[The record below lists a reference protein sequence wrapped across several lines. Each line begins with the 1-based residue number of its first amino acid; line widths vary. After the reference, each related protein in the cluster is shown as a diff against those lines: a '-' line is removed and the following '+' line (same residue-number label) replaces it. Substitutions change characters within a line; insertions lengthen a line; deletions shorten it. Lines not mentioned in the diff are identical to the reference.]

1 MLYTLDT
8 LPSPITLPILGSMLE
23 VDTGHVVASFRRL
36 ARAHGPIFRLTLPSD
51 RIHIVSSHALA
62 KELSDTTRFQKALSA
77 PLVELRMLGGDGLF
91 TAYNHEPNWA
101 KAHRLLMPA
110 FGTMALPDYFE
121 PMLDIIE
128 QMLTRWERFGPE
140 EVHDVPDQW
149 TRLTLDTLALC
160 AFNFRFNSFYQEGQH
175 EFVDAMLESLIE
187 SSART
192 KRPAVLNSA
201 LVHRQRALDEA
212 LDVIQ
217 RTTEEVVQKRKAMHA
232 RGEQTPQDLLERMLV
247 SADPVTGEKLSD
259 ENIRHQ
265 LVTFLI
271 AGHETTSGLLSYAT
285 HYLLDN
291 PVAMKRLRDEVDEI
305 LEDRIPIFSDVAR
318 LTYTEQVLRESLRL
332 SPTAPAFGVEAI
344 EDTTLAGK
352 WEVPAG
358 SKFLLLLPEI
368 HRDPRVWHKP
378 EVFDPERFSPEN
390 IGKIPDRAWMPFGNG
405 PRACIGSQFAMQEAK
420 LALSMLVQRFD
431 LERPAPYTLH
441 EKEALTTKPAD
452 LYVRARK
459 RRDVVQRNTTVST
472 SAPHADKSKE
482 TEITDAHQ
490 TPLLVL
496 FGSNAGSAEAVARKL
511 AATGAARGWDASAKS
526 LDAQTGELPDQG
538 AVILV
543 SASYNGNPPDNARTF
558 VSWLKQ
564 QPEGAFENTR
574 FAVLGCG
581 HRDWASTYQA
591 IPKLLDSEFER
602 CGATRITPRGEADAA
617 GDFFGTIEQWS
628 EQFWDAANDLFSLDA
643 KDDHEALYQV
653 EPVGARQWDEWLS
666 RRSLLESEVLEN
678 RELVDMNAPFA
689 RSKRHLEIALP
700 ENSRYH
706 VGDYVSVLPENPPEL
721 VARAARVLHVKQNDV
736 VVVRAPMAD
745 ASLPT
750 EQPIS
755 VGELLARHVELAAPA
770 TRSDVARLAES
781 NACPPHQAE
790 LDRLA
795 NDERAYQDEV
805 FSKRLSL
812 VELLERFPASAVS
825 FANALEMLPAMRR
838 RRYSIASSPTQ
849 SSSQCSLTVSVLDAP
864 AWSGE
869 GRHKGIA
876 SNYLAKTEPGD
887 KLTLLLERPTK
898 PFYPPED
905 HATPM
910 ILIGAG
916 SGIAPFRGFL
926 QELAHRGEGSALL
939 FFGCDHPEV
948 DFLYH
953 QEWEPMVER
962 GLLEVFPAFSEGP
975 DEEHRFVQHAV
986 WRASERV
993 RALVDEGAVVYVCGD
1008 GRHMEPAVYETLAR
1022 ILSESDDEGDSSGVE
1037 KLEALVQQGRYL
1049 TDVFA

>member
-8 LPSPITLPILGSMLE
+8 LPSPLTLPILGSMFE
-23 VDTGHVVASFRRL
+23 VDTGHVIASFRRL

-62 KELSDTTRFQKALSA
+62 RELCDTTRFQKALSA

-110 FGTMALPDYFE
+110 FGTMSLPDYFE
-121 PMLDIIE
+121 PMLDVIE

-175 EFVDAMLESLIE
+175 AFVDAMLESLIE

-192 KRPAVLNSA
+192 KRPAVLNNA
-201 LVHRQRALDEA
+201 LLHRQRALDEA
-212 LDVIQ
+212 LAIIQ
-217 RTTEEVVQKRKAMHA
+217 KTTEEVVQKRKAMHA
-232 RGEQTPQDLLERMLV
+232 RGEQSPQDLLERMLKN
-247 SADPVTGEKLSD
+247 ADPVTGEKLGD

-265 LVTFLI
+265 LVTFLV

-291 PVAMKRLRDEVDEI
+291 PTAMKKLREEVDLV
-305 LEDRIPIFSDVAR
+305 LEDRTPAFEDIAR
-318 LTYTEQVLRESLRL
+318 LTYTDQVLRESLRL

-368 HRDPRVWHKP
+368 HRDPKVWHKP

-390 IGKIPDRAWMPFGNG
+390 IDAIPDRAWMPFGNG

-441 EKEALTTKPAD
+441 EKEALTTKPED
-452 LYVRARK
+452 LYVRAKK
-459 RRDVVQRNTTVST
+459 RRDVVRRREN
-472 SAPHADKSKE
+472 APTASQQANEQAESK
-482 TEITDAHQ
+482 ITDAHN

-511 AATGAARGWDASAKS
+511 AATGAARGWDAVAKS
-526 LDAQTGELPDQG
+526 LDAQTGELPDRG
-538 AVILV
+538 AVLIV
-543 SASYNGNPPDNARTF
+543 SASYNGNPPDNARNF
-558 VSWLKQ
+558 VSWLER
-564 QPEGAFENTR
+564 QPEDAFEGTR

-581 HRDWASTYQA
+581 HRDWAATYQA
-591 IPKLLDSEFER
+591 IPKLLDAELER
-602 CGATRITPRGEADAA
+602 CGAARITPRGEADAA

-628 EQFWDAANDLFSLDA
+628 SRLWEDANALFSLDST
-643 KDDHEALYQV
+643 DGHDALYRV
-653 EPVGARQWDEWLS
+653 EPVGEQQWESWLEK
-666 RRSLLESEVLEN
+666 RALVESEVVEN
-678 RELVDMNAPFA
+678 RELVAMNAPFA

-700 ENSRYH
+700 ANSRYNT
-706 VGDYVSVLPENPPEL
+706 GDYVSLLPENPPEL
-721 VARAARVLHVKQNDV
+721 VARAARVLHVKPNDV

-745 ASLPT
+745 ASIPT
-750 EQPIS
+750 ERPIS

-770 TRSDVARLAES
+770 TRSDIAKLAVNNE
-781 NACPPHQAE
+781 CPPHQAA
-790 LDRLA
+790 LDRWA

-812 VELLERFPASAVS
+812 VELLERFPASKISLAR
-825 FANALEMLPAMRR
+825 ALEMLPTMRR
-838 RRYSIASSPTQ
+838 RRYSIASSPKR
-849 SSSQCSLTVSVLDAP
+849 SPRQCSLTVSVLDAP

-869 GRHKGIA
+869 GRHLGIA
-876 SNYLAKTEPGD
+876 SNYLAKTRVGD
-887 KLTLLLERPTK
+887 KLTLLIERPTK

-926 QELAHRGEGSALL
+926 QELDHRDQGSALL

-953 QEWEPMVER
+953 EEWEPLVER

-975 DEEHRFVQHAV
+975 DEELRFAQHAV
-986 WRASERV
+986 WSARDKV
-993 RALVDEGAVVYVCGD
+993 RALVDKGAVIYVCGD
-1008 GRHMEPAVYETLAR
+1008 GRYMEPAVYQTLAR
-1022 ILSESDDEGDSSGVE
+1022 ILSESESEDDESGE
-1037 KLEALVQQGRYL
+1037 KRLEALVQQGRYL